1 MRFTSPTRDRIEP
14 MHIGSFGTTIE
25 FNQEFNGIICDA
37 RDIDAP
43 VPTADPRMARHVQDY
58 LDTIASRPHATMGA
72 KVRECI
78 YMMLASGLCSAAHV
92 AKRLGTDRRTMH
104 RHLAKEGETFSS
116 LLDSVRGELATRY
129 IDNRDRSLTT
139 TAELLGFS
147 ALSAF
152 SRWFRA
158 KFGCSVSEWRAAQ
171 LAAPFAR
178 STRSAGKVAP

>member
-1 MRFTSPTRDRIEP
+1 MGSLLGGARNGRYRRF
-14 MHIGSFGTTIE
+14 FATTIE
-25 FNQEFNGIICDA
+25 FNQEFNGIVCNVQDL
-37 RDIDAP
+37 DAP
-43 VPTADPRMARHVQDY
+43 VPSADPRMARHVQDY
-58 LDTIASRPHATMGA
+58 LDTIASRPHATTGA

-116 LLDSVRGELATRY
+116 LLDSVRSELATRY
-129 IDNRDRSLTT
+129 IDNRDRPLTT

-152 SRWFRA
+152 SRWFRG
-158 KFGCSVSEWRAAQ
+158 KFGCSVSQWRATQ
-171 LAAPFAR
+171 LDAASVSSR
-178 STRSAGKVAP
+178 AGATK

>member
-1 MRFTSPTRDRIEP
+1 
-14 MHIGSFGTTIE
+14 
-25 FNQEFNGIICDA
+25 
-37 RDIDAP
+37 
-43 VPTADPRMARHVQDY
+43 
-58 LDTIASRPHATMGA
+58 
-72 KVRECI
+72 
-78 YMMLASGLCSAAHV
+78 
-92 AKRLGTDRRTMH
+92 MH